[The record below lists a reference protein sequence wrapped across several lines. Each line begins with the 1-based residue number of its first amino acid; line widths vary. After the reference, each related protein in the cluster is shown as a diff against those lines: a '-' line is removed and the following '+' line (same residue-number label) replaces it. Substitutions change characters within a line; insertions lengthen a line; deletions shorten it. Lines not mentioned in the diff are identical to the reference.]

1 MDMLQKLMQ
10 EKMKKG
16 EHSADSEMDP
26 RKKTAM
32 LGILDHISRMAEGA
46 MGDDMNHELSQQ
58 VTVAAGDRKGL
69 KSGLDEAKKLVD
81 KKGEPLRSNSFDN
94 TPGSDEQSHEL
105 AEGHDHD
112 MRGGDEEEASKDPHD
127 PHYMN
132 AEDEEE
138 EEGE

>member
-16 EHSADSEMDP
+16 KDSSDVEMDP

-46 MGDDMNHELSQQ
+46 MGDDMNKELSQK
-58 VTVAAGDRKGL
+58 VSVSASDSKGL

-81 KKGEPLRSNSFDN
+81 KKGMPLHSDDFDE
-94 TPGSDEQSHEL
+94 TPSSEKEEDHE
-105 AEGHDHD
+105 AMVDGVEG
-112 MRGGDEEEASKDPHD
+112 DPHKEREYEND
-127 PHYMN
+127 D
-132 AEDEEE
+132 EDEDSES
-138 EEGE
+138 GE